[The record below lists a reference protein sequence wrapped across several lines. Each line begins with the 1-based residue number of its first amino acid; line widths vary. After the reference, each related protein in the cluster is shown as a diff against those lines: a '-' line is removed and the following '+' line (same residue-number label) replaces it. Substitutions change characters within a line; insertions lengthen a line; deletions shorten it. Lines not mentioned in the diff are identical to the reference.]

1 VAVGDGDEWNA
12 GTCQP
17 RANRD
22 EWNAGLARAD
32 LMARSQLGFWASK
45 SSNAE
50 AAGGGGGGGGS
61 SAGGDRLRREA
72 GDPSAI
78 CRALLAYVW
87 RPELVGQSVRSSSAA
102 KKADSGC
109 VIGRT

>member
-17 RANRD
+17 RANGD

-45 SSNAE
+45 SS
-50 AAGGGGGGGGS
+50 
-61 SAGGDRLRREA
+61 
-72 GDPSAI
+72 
-78 CRALLAYVW
+78 
-87 RPELVGQSVRSSSAA
+87 
-102 KKADSGC
+102 
-109 VIGRT
+109 IGRT

>member
-1 VAVGDGDEWNA
+1 VAVGDGDE
-12 GTCQP
+12 TI
-17 RANRD
+17 NRD
-22 EWNAGLARAD
+22 EWNTGLARAN
-32 LMARSQLGFWASK
+32 LMARSQLGVWASK

-50 AAGGGGGGGGS
+50 AAGGGGGGS
-61 SAGGDRLRREA
+61 SAGGDSWRREA

-102 KKADSGC
+102 KRADSGC

>member
-1 VAVGDGDEWNA
+1 MAVGDGDE
-12 GTCQP
+12 TI
-17 RANRD
+17 NRD
-22 EWNAGLARAD
+22 EWNAGLARAN
-32 LMARSQLGFWASK
+32 LMARSQLGVWASK

-50 AAGGGGGGGGS
+50 AAGGGGGGS
-61 SAGGDRLRREA
+61 SAGGDSWRREA

-102 KKADSGC
+102 KEAGSGC

>member
-1 VAVGDGDEWNA
+1 MAVGDGDE
-12 GTCQP
+12 TI
-17 RANRD
+17 NRD
-22 EWNAGLARAD
+22 EWNAGLARAN
-32 LMARSQLGFWASK
+32 LVARSQLGFWASK

-50 AAGGGGGGGGS
+50 ADGGGGGGS
-61 SAGGDRLRREA
+61 NAGGDSWRREA

-87 RPELVGQSVRSSSAA
+87 RPELVRQSVRSSSAA
-102 KKADSGC
+102 KKAGSGC

>member
-1 VAVGDGDEWNA
+1 MAVGDGDEWNA
-12 GTCQP
+12 GTSCQP

-32 LMARSQLGFWASK
+32 LMARSQLGVWASK

-87 RPELVGQSVRSSSAA
+87 RPKLNGQSVRSSSAA
-102 KKADSGC
+102 KKAGSGC
-109 VIGRT
+109 VIG

>member
-1 VAVGDGDEWNA
+1 MAVGDGDE
-12 GTCQP
+12 TI
-17 RANRD
+17 NRD
-22 EWNAGLARAD
+22 EWNAGLARAK
-32 LMARSQLGFWASK
+32 LMARSQLGVWASK

-50 AAGGGGGGGGS
+50 AAGGGGGGS

-87 RPELVGQSVRSSSAA
+87 RPELVGRSVRSSSAA
-102 KKADSGC
+102 KRAGSGC

>member
-1 VAVGDGDEWNA
+1 MAVGDGDE
-12 GTCQP
+12 TI
-17 RANRD
+17 NRD
-22 EWNAGLARAD
+22 EWNAGLAR
-32 LMARSQLGFWASK
+32 ARSQLGFWASK

-50 AAGGGGGGGGS
+50 ADGGGGGGS
-61 SAGGDRLRREA
+61 NAGGDSWRREA

-87 RPELVGQSVRSSSAA
+87 RPELVRQSVRSSSAA
-102 KKADSGC
+102 KKAGSGC

>member
-1 VAVGDGDEWNA
+1 MAVGDGDGTINRAEWNA
-12 GTCQP
+12 S
-17 RANRD
+17 
-22 EWNAGLARAD
+22 LACDD
-32 LMARSQLGFWASK
+32 LMARSQLGVWASK

-50 AAGGGGGGGGS
+50 VDGGGS
-61 SAGGDRLRREA
+61 SAGGESWRREA
-72 GDPSAI
+72 GNPSAI

-102 KKADSGC
+102 KEAGSGC

>member
-1 VAVGDGDEWNA
+1 MAVGDGDEWNA

-22 EWNAGLARAD
+22 EWNAGLARANV
-32 LMARSQLGFWASK
+32 MARSQLGVWASK
-45 SSNAE
+45 SSNA
-50 AAGGGGGGGGS
+50 GGGGS
-61 SAGGDRLRREA
+61 SAGGDSWRREA

-102 KKADSGC
+102 KRAGSGC